1 MFGIDKVFGL
11 PVHALVVHFAV
22 ILVPLAVVALIATCW
37 RPAWRKQYILP
48 IAVLAIAGAAAALV
62 AAQSGGSLK
71 HQIEREARASGQ
83 VQTVSAEGESGIL
96 GDHPEQGNIAEVTSI
111 AFAGAATVLLGLEL
125 WGARVN
131 ATSLHFNLVYLASC
145 GIGVL
150 ALIAMVAA
158 GHSGATLV
166 WKDLGNF
173 VHPSGA

>member
-11 PVHALVVHFAV
+11 PVHALIVHFAV
-22 ILVPLAVVALIATCW
+22 ILVPLAVVALIVTCW
-37 RPAWRKQYILP
+37 RPEWRKQYILP
-48 IAVLAIAGAAAALV
+48 IALLAIAGTAAAMV
-62 AAQSGGSLK
+62 AAQSGESLQ
-71 HQIEREARASGQ
+71 HQIERDAQANGQ
-83 VQTVSAEGESGIL
+83 VLTVSAEGESNLL

-111 AFAGAATVLLGLEL
+111 AFAGGATLLLALEL

-131 ATSLHFNLVYLASC
+131 ATSLHFNLVYLGSC

-150 ALIAMVAA
+150 ALVAMVAA

-173 VHPSGA
+173 VHPPGG